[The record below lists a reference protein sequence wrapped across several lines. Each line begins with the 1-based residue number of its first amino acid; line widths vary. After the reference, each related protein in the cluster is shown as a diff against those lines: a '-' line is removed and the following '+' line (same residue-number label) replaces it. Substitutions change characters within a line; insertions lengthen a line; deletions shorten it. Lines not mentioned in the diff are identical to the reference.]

1 MADEPTDKQNIYQ
14 PFSDI
19 VGGQRDEGYVNLSS
33 QMGTKVDKPAA
44 SKADNILVFNASTGK
59 YEASTLSTVLNPLL
73 SSMIGYQRVTAS
85 ADVTVTATTRGT
97 ANGMTGASITIPTGG
112 AGVYRI
118 SAVWDM
124 DWTVVSAGTIAIG
137 TLYLNG
143 AAATG
148 GGDAESLL
156 VCFGTA
162 TRVTIG
168 ETWMLTLAAGDI
180 VDIRAYKTAAAGT
193 LIARGGGTSAKCLID
208 VMRVSF

>member
-1 MADEPTDKQNIYQ
+1 MAESPADKSNVFQ

-19 VGGQRDEGYVNLSS
+19 VGGQRDEGYVNLSNDIRKKIDVPTGS
-33 QMGTKVDKPAA
+33 NKD
-44 SKADNILVFNASTGK
+44 SILIFNASTGR
-59 YEASTLSTVLNPLL
+59 YEASTLSTLLNPLL
-73 SSMIGYQRVTAS
+73 SSMLGYQRATAT

-97 ANGMTGASITIPTGG
+97 ANGVTGASITVPAGG

-118 SAVWDM
+118 SGIWDM
-124 DWTVVSAGTIAIG
+124 DWTVVSAGIIAIG

-143 AAATG
+143 VAATG

-156 VCFGTA
+156 TCLGTA
-162 TRVTIG
+162 TRITIG
-168 ETWMLTLAAGDI
+168 ETWVLTLAAGDI

-208 VMRVSF
+208 LMRISF

>member
-1 MADEPTDKQNIYQ
+1 MPDNPADKPSTFQ

-19 VGGQRDEGYVNLSS
+19 VGGQRDEGYVNLSNNIS
-33 QMGTKVDKPAA
+33 RKLDIPSSNK
-44 SKADNILVFNASTGK
+44 KDDILVFNASTGK
-59 YEASTLSTVLNPLL
+59 YEASTLSTILNPLL
-73 SSMIGYQRVTAS
+73 STLLGYQRVAAT

-97 ANGMTGASITIPTGG
+97 ANGMTGASITVPAGG

-118 SAVWDM
+118 SGIWDM

-143 AAATG
+143 VAATG
-148 GGDAESLL
+148 SGDAESLL
-156 VCFGTA
+156 TCLGTV

-193 LIARGGGTSAKCLID
+193 LVAHGGGTSAKCLID
-208 VMRVSF
+208 LMRVSL

>member
-1 MADEPTDKQNIYQ
+1 MADTAVDKASVFQ

-33 QMGTKVDKPAA
+33 QMNTKVDKPAA

-59 YEASTLSTVLNPLL
+59 YEASTLSTLINPLL
-73 SSMIGYQRVTAS
+73 SSMLGYQRAS
-85 ADVTVTATTRGT
+85 ATADVTVTATTRGT
-97 ANGMTGASITIPTGG
+97 AQGMTGASITVPTGG

-118 SAVWDM
+118 SGVWDM

-148 GGDAESLL
+148 SGDAESLL
-156 VCFGTA
+156 TCLGTV

-180 VDIRAYKTAAAGT
+180 VDLRAYKTAAAGT

-208 VMRVSF
+208 LMRVSF